1 MPVRLPREPDRLMAF
16 DLFEWLERF
25 DNISSIVVSTIA
37 VLAMIGGSA
46 AWQRRRPG
54 RTAVTTESVRA
65 LVAAQRDAVPAHAY
79 QFLDGSVSSLSAI
92 YVRQRVAPGAGP
104 IGPVPAFEADRLL
117 RTDPHLLLV
126 GPAGSGKTTFVGH
139 AVRELARGF
148 TGTGTGRGRAG
159 APEQVGLALSATAL
173 VDRSLPEAL
182 AEAYRFGLPTVLT
195 GQPPGRSGRWLVLV
209 DGVDRIT
216 DPNVRSRVLGQL
228 REWAARVDHP
238 YRLLL
243 TTRPLAAEET
253 TALRTY
259 FAEHRLLPFD
269 PADLSVFAERWFRDR
284 VADPE
289 RADRDRDRFRV
300 ELDRVDLAELTG
312 NPLLVTLAALSWEGR
327 SGVLPPGPAELL
339 DRFVPHLVES
349 GAAAVE
355 ETGAALGRRGGSG
368 TAVAAWLD
376 EQVEGLCEAAAAGW
390 LRDRAAVS
398 AAVGWTNEYAPVP
411 PGGLL
416 RDWPGRVRA
425 LLVATGLYVPR
436 GADADPLTRAVAE
449 YLAAGPVARSW
460 QEPEWLAL
468 MADPSTRGTAVYAL
482 ARAGRATESTLT
494 RLAAGT
500 GAQVLASGHLL
511 GAGIPMSDG
520 VRDKVLAELLR
531 HWQAGERPLAADCL
545 AVLAELAVA
554 PVIRRA
560 VFGISA
566 DPRWPRQV
574 RSAATTFAAV
584 PALHRPA
591 PD

>member
-1 MPVRLPREPDRLMAF
+1 MDF

-25 DNISSIVVSTIA
+25 DNISSIMVSTIA

-54 RTAVTTESVRA
+54 RTSETTESVRA

-79 QFLDGSVSSLSAI
+79 QFLDGSVSALSAI
-92 YVRQRVAPGAGP
+92 YVRQRVAPGVGP

-117 RTDPHLLLV
+117 RTDAHLLLV

-148 TGTGTGRGRAG
+148 TGTGRGRTG
-159 APEQVGLALSATAL
+159 APEQVGLALPATAL

-209 DGVDRIT
+209 DGVDRIV

-228 REWAARVDHP
+228 REWAARSDHP

-243 TTRPLAAEET
+243 TTRPLAAEEA

-259 FAEHRLLPFD
+259 FAEYHLLPFD
-269 PADLSVFAERWFRDR
+269 PADLSTFAERWFRDR
-284 VADPE
+284 VADPD
-289 RADRDRDRFRV
+289 RAAGDRDRFRT
-300 ELDRVDLAELTG
+300 ELDRVELGGLTG

-327 SGVLPPGPAELL
+327 PGALPPGPAELL

-349 GAAAVE
+349 GAGAVE

-368 TAVAAWLD
+368 TTVAAWLD

-390 LRDRAAVS
+390 LRDGAAVG
-398 AAVGWTNEYAPVP
+398 AAVGWTNEHAPVP

-436 GADADPLTRAVAE
+436 GADAEPLTRSVAE
-449 YLAAGPVARSW
+449 YLAAGPLARSW
-460 QEPEWLAL
+460 LEPEWLAL
-468 MADPSTRGTAVYAL
+468 MAEPATRGTAAYAL
-482 ARAGRATESTLT
+482 ARAGRATEATLT
-494 RLAAGT
+494 RLAGGT
-500 GAQVLASGHLL
+500 GPQVLAAGRLL

-520 VRDKVLAELLR
+520 VRDMILAALLR
-531 HWQAGERPLAADCL
+531 HWQAGERPLAAECL
-545 AVLAELAVA
+545 AVLGELAGA

-560 VFGISA
+560 VFGIAS
-566 DPRWPRQV
+566 DSRWPRQV

-584 PALHRPA
+584 PVLHRPA
-591 PD
+591 PE